1 MREDDFS
8 QKALLSQLDIS
19 ADLSHEFSS
28 QAAYYA
34 HWAYAHARAQDQVR
48 LLEERADLLFSRLY
62 QEYRSDNSAA
72 KENDCKAF
80 IRQDRQYKAVQKRLR
95 RARYNAD
102 VLKAGVRAFEMR
114 RDMLIQLGAQFR
126 AEQDASA
133 MAPAKSRVESQKRRG
148 TAARR
153 VSEKLKRQARGRR

>member
-1 MREDDFS
+1 M
-8 QKALLSQLDIS
+8 
-19 ADLSHEFSS
+19 
-28 QAAYYA
+28 
-34 HWAYAHARAQDQVR
+34 
-48 LLEERADLLFSRLY
+48 
-62 QEYRSDNSAA
+62 
-72 KENDCKAF
+72 
-80 IRQDRQYKAVQKRLR
+80 QKRLR

-133 MAPAKSRVESQKRRG
+133 MAPAKSRIESQKRRG

-153 VSEKLKRQARGRR
+153 VSDKLKRQARSRR